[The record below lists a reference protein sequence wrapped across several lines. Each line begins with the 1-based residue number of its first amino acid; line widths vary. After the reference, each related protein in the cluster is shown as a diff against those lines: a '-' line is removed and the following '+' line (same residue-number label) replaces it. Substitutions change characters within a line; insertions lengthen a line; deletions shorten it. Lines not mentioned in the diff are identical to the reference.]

1 MLSQYAIGTSYPPTN
16 LELLAIPVPPP
27 AQSFPQLYSV
37 TFDRGDGTVAGHGFP
52 TAPWTFQVLQQV
64 EIDQLAEFW
73 TVSGVL
79 KASRTLY
86 IRTRKPEQQDEFEYY
101 RAVGIWPNLA
111 EFRRAGGI
119 YVNVPIV
126 WRRLEVY
133 TP

>member
-16 LELLAIPVPPP
+16 LELLTTPVPPP
-27 AQSFPQLYSV
+27 MQSFPKLYSV
-37 TFDRGDGTVAGHGFP
+37 TFDRGDGSVAGHGFP
-52 TAPWTFQVLQQV
+52 VSPWVFQVLQQAEV
-64 EIDQLAEFW
+64 DMLATFW

-79 KASRTLY
+79 VKSRTLY
-86 IRTRKPEQQDEFEYY
+86 IRTRKPQKHSEFEYY
-101 RAVGIWPNLA
+101 QAIGIWPELD
-111 EFRRAGGI
+111 EFRQIGGH